1 MLLGDKAYARQT
13 LPTVGLKCF
22 HKVTG
27 KVVPR
32 LLLQAL
38 SQQCTR
44 SLWDWGRNEAAAQT
58 DSSDIRSP
66 FTTEQLPVSLI
77 LIHVFAKSCRS
88 DLGGTQS

>member
-22 HKVTG
+22 RKVTG
-27 KVVPR
+27 KVDPR

-44 SLWDWGRNEAAAQT
+44 SLWDWGRNAAAQT
-58 DSSDIRSP
+58 DSTDIRSP
-66 FTTEQLPVSLI
+66 FTAEQLSVS
-77 LIHVFAKSCRS
+77 
-88 DLGGTQS
+88 